1 MLCIYFLL
9 LSINLMMTIIFM
21 FLNHPMSMGLI
32 LMIQT
37 ILISMM
43 MGMFSYSMW
52 FSYILFLIMI
62 GGMLILFIYMTS
74 LASNEMFNFSKN
86 ILFMIMTMLLMYML
100 IFKISDYMIMNALF
114 KNSNMIEFFNNFMM
128 YKNENLKTLN
138 MIYNKPNL
146 MITMLLINYLF
157 LTLVAVVKITNLNY
171 GPLRQKF

>member
-9 LSINLMMTIIFM
+9 LSLNLLMTMTFM
-21 FLNHPMSMGLI
+21 FMKHPLSMGMI

-43 MGMFSYSMW
+43 TGMFSYTFW

-74 LASNEMFNFSKN
+74 LSSNEMFSFSKN
-86 ILFMIMTMLLMYML
+86 IMLSIIITTMMIIYMYFMMDYLML
-100 IFKISDYMIMNALF
+100 NPLF
-114 KNSNMIEFFNNFMM
+114 KNSNLIEMMNNFMF
-128 YKNENLKTLN
+128 YKNENLNTLN
-138 MIYNKPNL
+138 TIYNKPNM

-157 LTLVAVVKITNLNY
+157 LTLIAVVKITNIKY